1 VELEKKN
8 YLVGNI
14 EEEDSDGDELV
25 KVANQPEETAQVARQ
40 ELQTQQ
46 HDVQLIHDE
55 DAGAGQEKEIL
66 LRPVEVSLNYGL
78 EDNLAQVHGSATRA
92 SISHVQMKKPTSVS
106 DLYKF
111 FVDHKHKGGL
121 KFRI

>member
-1 VELEKKN
+1 ME
-8 YLVGNI
+8 
-14 EEEDSDGDELV
+14 
-25 KVANQPEETAQVARQ
+25 
-40 ELQTQQ
+40 
-46 HDVQLIHDE
+46 
-55 DAGAGQEKEIL
+55 
-66 LRPVEVSLNYGL
+66 L
-78 EDNLAQVHGSATRA
+78 EDNLDQVHGSATRA

>member
-8 YLVGNI
+8 YLVDNI

-55 DAGAGQEKEIL
+55 DAGAGQEEEIL
-66 LRPVEVSLNYGL
+66 LRPVEVSLNYG
-78 EDNLAQVHGSATRA
+78 T
-92 SISHVQMKKPTSVS
+92 
-106 DLYKF
+106 
-111 FVDHKHKGGL
+111 
-121 KFRI
+121 